1 MDHSK
6 FFASIQKEEF
16 INWFKSS
23 AYYYIQQQSLNYMYM
38 MKHQILWISCCCY
51 SLTCIYS
58 KSCKFHA
65 ESTPVME
72 SFCEVFF

>member
-6 FFASIQKEEF
+6 FIASIQKEKF
-16 INWFKSS
+16 ISSFKSS
-23 AYYYIQQQSLNYMYM
+23 AKAKSELHEYDG
-38 MKHQILWISCCCY
+38 HQILWFSCCCH
-51 SLTCIYS
+51 SLNCIYS

-72 SFCEVFF
+72 SFYEVYFK

>member
-6 FFASIQKEEF
+6 FIASIQKEEF
-16 INWFKSS
+16 ISSFKSF
-23 AYYYIQQQSLNYMYM
+23 ANYIQQRSLNYMYM
-38 MKHQILWISCCCY
+38 TKHQILWISCCCH
-51 SLTCIYS
+51 SMNCIYS

-72 SFCEVFF
+72 SFYEDYF